1 MLLGQ
6 KGVGWS
12 QGQGE
17 STWNHTPLVPAASSV
32 GILSLPSTIPCT
44 KAQQCGRECLGE
56 HFQEKWG
63 ADGFVDTAS
72 WQPLQGLG
80 KSRRKMRVSELPSD
94 CPGQHW
100 LINCGYTVLRDNWLY
115 PLHSVSEKW
124 EEKMEEVLQRM
135 SVIWEWP
142 VESFL
147 VLTEFDM
154 LKLMICK
161 IFAKGGKGH
170 VLQLED
176 TASSLETSFITCM
189 SSNFLLIHFSSSI
202 IF

>member
-1 MLLGQ
+1 
-6 KGVGWS
+6 
-12 QGQGE
+12 
-17 STWNHTPLVPAASSV
+17 
-32 GILSLPSTIPCT
+32 
-44 KAQQCGRECLGE
+44 
-56 HFQEKWG
+56 
-63 ADGFVDTAS
+63 
-72 WQPLQGLG
+72 
-80 KSRRKMRVSELPSD
+80 
-94 CPGQHW
+94 
-100 LINCGYTVLRDNWLY
+100 
-115 PLHSVSEKW
+115 
-124 EEKMEEVLQRM
+124 
-135 SVIWEWP
+135 